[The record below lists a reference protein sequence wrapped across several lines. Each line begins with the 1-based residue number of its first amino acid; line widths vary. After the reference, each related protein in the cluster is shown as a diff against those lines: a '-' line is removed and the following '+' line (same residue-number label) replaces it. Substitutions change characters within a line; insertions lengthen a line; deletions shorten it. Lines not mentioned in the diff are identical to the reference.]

1 MKDKG
6 ISQSKIIEGYEDKQ
20 IRCLNC
26 NKRLF
31 DGWPGFDIIT
41 GDPRI
46 LRKICPKC
54 GEINLIH
61 SEIYERI
68 IIEIE

>member
-6 ISQSKIIEGYEDKQ
+6 INQSKMIEEGDKQ

-41 GDPRI
+41 GEPRL

-54 GEINLIH
+54 GEMNLIH

-68 IIEIE
+68 VIEIE